1 MRKRLLSS
9 LFFLLAGGM
18 TMGLHAQTDV
28 RIISDVTSKVQ
39 NADFSA
45 DEPIMQLIRTYD
57 YDMTDA
63 GVGAGGTEMF
73 GQQPVTGWT
82 AANPTDNTKVSES
95 NSNARTD
102 GLNARAAGIFA
113 LLSDADDPATA
124 GRLGGEYYAPNK
136 ELSAEK
142 GIYGPVL
149 GMVAVWGADVKY
161 TQPITLPAGDYMMLV
176 TMQNTAGGSAMLN
189 SNMGFV
195 PDEGEATYSTKT
207 ELLAGEWET
216 DTILFRLT
224 AETSGALSL
233 GYKSGNYGSGGAYH
247 LFIDN
252 VKLYTIET
260 NVLDQKAIDE
270 AKAKLLEV
278 IKVGE
283 DREADTS
290 AAQQVYDNP
299 NATLEEVLAAI
310 DAQKEINEQAITDLS
325 AFFIK
330 NAHFSLDDPIE
341 DGITTYDYD
350 MPDPKGANGKAVAHY
365 SMQPVTGWTAS
376 HLSDNTLQEG
386 RGDNDPN
393 GRASGVLAIGSD
405 AFLGGGAFKAPPTMS
420 DGTEEGKLL
429 GFLSVWSKMSQY
441 TQRVSLPAGKYT
453 LTFSYYNVGG
463 NGAVSKNLMGFVAD
477 DGTEYLGQTTT
488 FTANKWLQE
497 SVKFEIY
504 EPTAGYFTMGYTAA
518 NAGSGSMPHL
528 FVDGVSLNYVGTG
541 INASLFALSAAI
553 ATGEEALDKEF
564 YPELKEQLQQAV
576 ETAQDLLDNVSDD
589 DEANT
594 AAADVISNLIS
605 DVNANIAAYERL
617 ERFFDND
624 LSVAVEKYDA
634 DNYPELN
641 ETLTSMQDEVADAK
655 NDFSWTTAQINDYIA
670 AFTPMLKAEVQKM
683 FDAAIASGEKLN
695 ADLDISILFNQ
706 MGYTYS
712 TAAVSGGNVP
722 DKEWKYGNASN
733 FKTQYG
739 TAEVWNQSPFEVSRT
754 LADMPAGK
762 YTITTKAF
770 YRTADNETNYANY
783 DEANPTAFVFAGN
796 VKTPLANVV
805 EIANRDGAE
814 FEGWTAISE
823 GEVYVPNSQK
833 AAYDIFNDDQYE
845 SLEKSVS
852 TALVDAGDLTFGVKG
867 DQMESN
873 SWVVWYTFSVAY
885 NALDNDAVND
895 ELQGLIDQAS
905 AVLNGE
911 EPIFVNKADADLNEA
926 ITQGE
931 TARDGDSLDEKKA
944 AMQALKDA
952 IAYTAEGR
960 TLLNDLTTQ
969 FNYFNDLKMNF
980 PDIVS
985 ADENLDNLFE
995 QAEGQFETNEDVK
1008 ALTEAFPGAWFN
1020 YVLGQDMT
1028 GASVDQPVDISG
1040 VLINPAFDA
1049 ANANYWQFVA
1059 AVDTLEDG
1067 TKDRIGQN
1075 QGYQSNNVYT
1085 NEDGS
1090 IEINQFIEAWRPDGA
1105 VLHDGVIGNTLLA
1118 ALPQGYYRLA
1128 ADVFAT
1134 NQKEV
1139 PEEGITG
1146 IYLLAQTESGNRTT
1160 AITSTSADNFFVD
1173 FYSDGKSIYTVGLL
1187 VSGTTA
1193 SWTAADNFFL
1203 YYVGSEPTDAIQGV
1217 EATANNGSGVI
1228 YNLAGQRVSKAV
1240 RGLYIID
1247 GKKVIK

>member
-1 MRKRLLSS
+1 
-9 LFFLLAGGM
+9 
-18 TMGLHAQTDV
+18 MGLHAQTDV

-45 DEPIMQLIRTYD
+45 DEPITKWVCTYD
-57 YDMTDA
+57 YDMEKNGTDLY
-63 GVGAGGTEMF
+63 
-73 GQQPVTGWT
+73 GQQPVTAWT
-82 AANPTDNTKVSES
+82 AASPTTNTVEADRKDGT
-95 NSNARTD
+95 NAK
-102 GLNARAAGIFA
+102 ASGIFA

-124 GRLGGEYYAPNK
+124 GRLGGEFYAPNK

-149 GMVAVWGADVKY
+149 GMVAVWGADIKY
-161 TQPITLPAGDYMMLV
+161 TQPITLSAGDYMMLV

-233 GYKSGNYGSGGAYH
+233 GYKSGNYGSSGAYH

-278 IKVGE
+278 IKIGE

-310 DAQKEINEQAITDLS
+310 ESQKEINEQAITDLS

-341 DGITTYDYD
+341 DGICTYDYD
-350 MPDPKGANGKAVAHY
+350 MKDPNGANGGAVTHY
-365 SMQPVTGWTAS
+365 GMQPVTGWTENAPS
-376 HLSDNTLQEG
+376 TNTEEG
-386 RGDNDPN
+386 VNN
-393 GRASGVLAIGSD
+393 GRASGVFAIGSQ
-405 AFLGGGAFKAPPTMS
+405 AFLGGKAFLPPTAMS
-420 DGTEEGKLL
+420 NGDTEGKLL
-429 GFLSVWSKMSQY
+429 GFISVWTAMSQY

-463 NGAVSKNLMGFVAD
+463 TGAVSKNLMGFKAD
-477 DGTEYLGQTTT
+477 DGTEYYGTTTT
-488 FTANKWLQE
+488 FAEGKWLQE
-497 SVKFEIY
+497 SVKFEIF
-504 EPTAGYFTMGYTAA
+504 EPTAGEFSMGYTAA

-576 ETAQDLLDNVSDD
+576 ETAQDLFDNVSDD

-594 AAADVISNLIS
+594 AAADAISNLIS

-670 AFTPMLKAEVQKM
+670 AFTPMLKAEVQKL

-695 ADLDISILFNQ
+695 ADLDISILFDQ

-712 TAAVSGGNVP
+712 TTAVSGGNVP
-722 DKEWKYGNASN
+722 DKEWKYGDASN

-754 LADMPAGK
+754 LAEMPAGK

-783 DEANPTAFVFAGN
+783 DETNPTAFVFAGN

-823 GEVYVPNSQK
+823 GEVYVPNNQK

-852 TALVDAGDLTFGVKG
+852 TALVDAGDLTFGVKA

-873 SWVVWYTFSVAY
+873 CWVVWYTFSVAY

-911 EPIFVNKADADLNEA
+911 EPIFVNKADNDLNEA

-1090 IEINQFIEAWRPDGA
+1090 IELNQFIEAWRPDGA

-1146 IYLLAQTESGNRTT
+1146 VYLLAQTESGNRTT

-1173 FYSDGKSIYTVGLL
+1173 FYSDGQSIYTVGLL

>member
-1 MRKRLLSS
+1 
-9 LFFLLAGGM
+9 
-18 TMGLHAQTDV
+18 
-28 RIISDVTSKVQ
+28 
-39 NADFSA
+39 
-45 DEPIMQLIRTYD
+45 
-57 YDMTDA
+57 
-63 GVGAGGTEMF
+63 
-73 GQQPVTGWT
+73 
-82 AANPTDNTKVSES
+82 
-95 NSNARTD
+95 
-102 GLNARAAGIFA
+102 
-113 LLSDADDPATA
+113 
-124 GRLGGEYYAPNK
+124 
-136 ELSAEK
+136 
-142 GIYGPVL
+142 
-149 GMVAVWGADVKY
+149 
-161 TQPITLPAGDYMMLV
+161 
-176 TMQNTAGGSAMLN
+176 
-189 SNMGFV
+189 
-195 PDEGEATYSTKT
+195 
-207 ELLAGEWET
+207 
-216 DTILFRLT
+216 
-224 AETSGALSL
+224 
-233 GYKSGNYGSGGAYH
+233 
-247 LFIDN
+247 
-252 VKLYTIET
+252 
-260 NVLDQKAIDE
+260 
-270 AKAKLLEV
+270 
-278 IKVGE
+278 
-283 DREADTS
+283 
-290 AAQQVYDNP
+290 
-299 NATLEEVLAAI
+299 
-310 DAQKEINEQAITDLS
+310 
-325 AFFIK
+325 
-330 NAHFSLDDPIE
+330 
-341 DGITTYDYD
+341 
-350 MPDPKGANGKAVAHY
+350 
-365 SMQPVTGWTAS
+365 
-376 HLSDNTLQEG
+376 
-386 RGDNDPN
+386 
-393 GRASGVLAIGSD
+393 
-405 AFLGGGAFKAPPTMS
+405 
-420 DGTEEGKLL
+420 
-429 GFLSVWSKMSQY
+429 
-441 TQRVSLPAGKYT
+441 
-453 LTFSYYNVGG
+453 
-463 NGAVSKNLMGFVAD
+463 
-477 DGTEYLGQTTT
+477 
-488 FTANKWLQE
+488 
-497 SVKFEIY
+497 
-504 EPTAGYFTMGYTAA
+504 
-518 NAGSGSMPHL
+518 
-528 FVDGVSLNYVGTG
+528 
-541 INASLFALSAAI
+541 
-553 ATGEEALDKEF
+553 
-564 YPELKEQLQQAV
+564 
-576 ETAQDLLDNVSDD
+576 
-589 DEANT
+589 
-594 AAADVISNLIS
+594 
-605 DVNANIAAYERL
+605 
-617 ERFFDND
+617 
-624 LSVAVEKYDA
+624 
-634 DNYPELN
+634 
-641 ETLTSMQDEVADAK
+641 
-655 NDFSWTTAQINDYIA
+655 
-670 AFTPMLKAEVQKM
+670 
-683 FDAAIASGEKLN
+683 
-695 ADLDISILFNQ
+695 
-706 MGYTYS
+706 
-712 TAAVSGGNVP
+712 
-722 DKEWKYGNASN
+722 
-733 FKTQYG
+733 
-739 TAEVWNQSPFEVSRT
+739 
-754 LADMPAGK
+754 
-762 YTITTKAF
+762 
-770 YRTADNETNYANY
+770 
-783 DEANPTAFVFAGN
+783 

-852 TALVDAGDLTFGVKG
+852 TALVDAGNLTFGIKG

-905 AVLNGE
+905 AVLNGD

-1090 IEINQFIEAWRPDGA
+1090 IELNQFIEAWRPDGA

-1146 IYLLAQTESGNRTT
+1146 VYLLAQTESGNRTT